1 MKTTHYK
8 LQEGFTLVELM
19 IAVAISSIILGAIYQ
34 IFIGQRKSYSL
45 QNDITEMQQTI
56 RASEHIMVREIRMAG
71 YKVPEVN
78 IKVDVPG
85 TDFTD
90 GEKEAFEEA
99 TVQSVAFTSDVDG
112 DGIMETIRYSLKENS
127 LVREMWRWDVKQG
140 KWKKSGG
147 ARALSEFIEH
157 LQFSYWILADDEG
170 LNNDQDD
177 DGDLYADEKGELIF
191 TDNPTKEERGH
202 IRIVRLTLTAKNS
215 RPDHDYIHPIYRD
228 HFRRISLTST
238 IQPRNMGL

>member
-19 IAVAISSIILGAIYQ
+19 IAVAISSIFLGAIYQ

-78 IKVDVPG
+78 MKVDVPG

-112 DGIMETIRYSLKENS
+112 DGIME
-127 LVREMWRWDVKQG
+127 
-140 KWKKSGG
+140 
-147 ARALSEFIEH
+147 
-157 LQFSYWILADDEG
+157 
-170 LNNDQDD
+170 
-177 DGDLYADEKGELIF
+177 
-191 TDNPTKEERGH
+191 
-202 IRIVRLTLTAKNS
+202 RLPSPLMS
-215 RPDHDYIHPIYRD
+215 MV
-228 HFRRISLTST
+228 
-238 IQPRNMGL
+238 MG